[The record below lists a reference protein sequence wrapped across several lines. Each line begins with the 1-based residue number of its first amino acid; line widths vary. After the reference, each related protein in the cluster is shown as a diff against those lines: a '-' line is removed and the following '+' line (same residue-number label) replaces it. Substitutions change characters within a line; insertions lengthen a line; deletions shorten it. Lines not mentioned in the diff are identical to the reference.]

1 MQIPVKRMLRTRGA
15 LVAAVTALAVG
26 LTLLAGRLLLALV
39 QLLEPPTAT
48 FGWTAY
54 VPLTSG
60 AAMSAMPAEADLL
73 SPVGFALATILPYTA
88 GYFLALWVI
97 APITHELRVGHVIT
111 RSILATGVGA
121 TLWFVSLGVIATIA
135 MLSIG
140 APGEIGPQ
148 LGHALASALTALI
161 TLLPLGV
168 LGGVLQWV
176 WRTGHPSEHH
186 IEGLIDV

>member
-1 MQIPVKRMLRTRGA
+1 MLRTRGA
-15 LVAAVTALAVG
+15 LVAAITALGVG
-26 LTLLAGRLLLALV
+26 LTILAGRLLIALV
-39 QLLEPPTAT
+39 ELLEPTTST
-48 FGWTAY
+48 FGWVAY
-54 VPLTSG
+54 APLATDGATS
-60 AAMSAMPAEADLL
+60 AVPAEATLL
-73 SPVGFALATILPYTA
+73 SPVGLALATILPFTV
-88 GYFLALWVI
+88 GYFVALWVI

-121 TLWFVSLGVIATIA
+121 TLWFVSLGVIATISFV
-135 MLSIG
+135 SIG
-140 APGEIGPQ
+140 AVGEIAPQ
-148 LGHALASALTALI
+148 LGYALVSALTALI

>member
-26 LTLLAGRLLLALV
+26 LTILVGRVLLALV
-39 QLLEPPTAT
+39 RLLEPPTAT
-48 FGWTAY
+48 TPIVAW
-54 VPLTSG
+54 
-60 AAMSAMPAEADLL
+60 
-73 SPVGFALATILPYTA
+73 FALATILPFTV

-111 RSILATGVGA
+111 RSMLATGVGA
-121 TLWFVSLGVIATIA
+121 TLWFVTLGLIGAIT
-135 MLSIG
+135 MMSIG
-140 APGEIGPQ
+140 APGEIAPQ
-148 LGHALASALTALI
+148 LGYALASALTALI

>member
-15 LVAAVTALAVG
+15 LVAAVTALGVG
-26 LTLLAGRLLLALV
+26 LTLVVGRLLLSLV
-39 QLLEPPTAT
+39 ELIEPPSAT

-54 VPLTSG
+54 APLASDMPAVG
-60 AAMSAMPAEADLL
+60 MPAEASLL
-73 SPVGFALATILPYTA
+73 SPVGFVLATILPFA
-88 GYFLALWVI
+88 VGYFLALWVI

-121 TLWFVSLGVIATIA
+121 TLWFISLAVIATITFA
-135 MLSIG
+135 SAGDIEEI
-140 APGEIGPQ
+140 APQ
-148 LGHALASALTALI
+148 MGHALVSALTALI

>member
-1 MQIPVKRMLRTRGA
+1 LQIPVKRMLRTRGA

-26 LTLLAGRLLLALV
+26 LTILAGRLLLALV

-48 FGWTAY
+48 FG
-54 VPLTSG
+54 L
-60 AAMSAMPAEADLL
+60 
-73 SPVGFALATILPYTA
+73 ALATILPYTA

-140 APGEIGPQ
+140 APGEIAPQ

-176 WRTGHPSEHH
+176 WRTAHPSGHH

>member
-1 MQIPVKRMLRTRGA
+1 LQIPVKRMLRTRGA

-48 FGWTAY
+48 FG
-54 VPLTSG
+54 L
-60 AAMSAMPAEADLL
+60 
-73 SPVGFALATILPYTA
+73 ALATILPFTI

-111 RSILATGVGA
+111 RSVLATGVGA
-121 TLWFVSLGVIATIA
+121 TLWFVSLGLIGTIEIV
-135 MLSIG
+135 SIG
-140 APGEIGPQ
+140 APGEIAPQ

-176 WRTGHPSEHH
+176 WRTAHPSGHH

>member
-15 LVAAVTALAVG
+15 LVATVTALAVG
-26 LTLLAGRLLLALV
+26 LTILVGRVLLALV
-39 QLLEPPTAT
+39 ELPEPPTAT

-54 VPLTSG
+54 APLATGG
-60 AAMSAMPAEADLL
+60 ATGAMPAEATLL
-73 SPVGFALATILPYTA
+73 SPVGLALATILPFTV

-111 RSILATGVGA
+111 RSMLATGVGA
-121 TLWFVSLGVIATIA
+121 TLWFVTLGLIGAITV
-135 MLSIG
+135 MSIG
-140 APGEIGPQ
+140 APGEIAPQ
-148 LGHALASALTALI
+148 LGYALASALTALI

>member
-15 LVAAVTALAVG
+15 LVAAVTALGVG
-26 LTLLAGRLLLALV
+26 LALVVGRVLLALV
-39 QLLEPPTAT
+39 ELLEPTTAT
-48 FGWTAY
+48 TPIVAWL
-54 VPLTSG
+54 V
-60 AAMSAMPAEADLL
+60 
-73 SPVGFALATILPYTA
+73 LATILPFTV

-111 RSILATGVGA
+111 RSVLATGIGA
-121 TLWFVSLGVIATIA
+121 TLWFVPLGAIGAIA
-135 MLSIG
+135 MVRIG
-140 APGEIGPQ
+140 APGEIAPQ
-148 LGHALASALTALI
+148 LGYALASALTALI

-176 WRTGHPSEHH
+176 WRTGHPAQHH

>member
-1 MQIPVKRMLRTRGA
+1 LQIPVKRMLRTRGA
-15 LVAAVTALAVG
+15 LVAAVTALGVG
-26 LTLLAGRLLLALV
+26 LALVVGRVLLALV
-39 QLLEPPTAT
+39 ELLEPTTAT
-48 FGWTAY
+48 TPIVAWL
-54 VPLTSG
+54 V
-60 AAMSAMPAEADLL
+60 
-73 SPVGFALATILPYTA
+73 LATILPFTV

-121 TLWFVSLGVIATIA
+121 TLWFISLAVIATITFA
-135 MLSIG
+135 SAGDIE
-140 APGEIGPQ
+140 EIAPQ
-148 LGHALASALTALI
+148 LGYALASALTALI

-176 WRTGHPSEHH
+176 WRTGHPAQHH

>member
-1 MQIPVKRMLRTRGA
+1 MLRTRGA

-26 LTLLAGRLLLALV
+26 LAMLVGRVLLALV
-39 QLLEPPTAT
+39 ALIEPPTAT
-48 FGWTAY
+48 FGWVAY
-54 VPLTSG
+54 APLASDMPAVG
-60 AAMSAMPAEADLL
+60 MPAEASLL
-73 SPVGFALATILPYTA
+73 SPVGLALATILPFTA

-97 APITHELRVGHVIT
+97 APITHELRAGHVIT

-121 TLWFVSLGVIATIA
+121 TLWFVSLGLIGTIT
-135 MLSIG
+135 MVSVG
-140 APGEIGPQ
+140 APGEIAPQ
-148 LGHALASALTALI
+148 LGHALVSALTTLI